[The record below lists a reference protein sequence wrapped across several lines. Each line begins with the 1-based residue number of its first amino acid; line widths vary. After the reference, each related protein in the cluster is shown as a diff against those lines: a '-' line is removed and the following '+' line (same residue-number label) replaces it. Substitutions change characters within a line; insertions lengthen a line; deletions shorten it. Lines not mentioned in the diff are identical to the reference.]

1 MSKEK
6 DITFVRMAYKRKTLC
21 KWSGCPW
28 MVYASLNNG
37 LWKAEL
43 RVART
48 RPSLVNGEASISS
61 ASQQQPWKAC
71 IGNDWYHA
79 DASFALE
86 ISPYTTYFM
95 WLAYRKNFVAHAAG
109 CFANEPEDEK
119 VCSVLYIR
127 NLWPHHRL
135 TQGISPNC
143 LGWRIHTKG
152 NHGSPTG
159 KFLV

>member
-48 RPSLVNGEASISS
+48 RPSLVNGEASVSS

-95 WLAYRKNFVAHAAG
+95 WLAYRKEFRRPRSRLFCEGTGRREGMLSALHKGYMAAPSTYSRD
-109 CFANEPEDEK
+109 F
-119 VCSVLYIR
+119 
-127 NLWPHHRL
+127 
-135 TQGISPNC
+135 
-143 LGWRIHTKG
+143 TKLPWMK
-152 NHGSPTG
+152 NPYQR
-159 KFLV
+159 